1 MSRFIKICEYIL
13 FVLFFVLLF
22 FMSNKLST
30 FMIIPLIVVIYFFIK
45 NVKIKH
51 FGIFIFLVA
60 LLVRIISVLVLK
72 VDICD
77 DFKTMYMA
85 SRDLINGNLS
95 FLKNSYFVYFSYQL
109 GHVVYQALLL
119 KIINSVMFLKI
130 INCIITS
137 FTVLFIYLITRKIF
151 SENISRFVTFSYLF
165 YLYPLYLNS
174 VLTNQLFPALLVLI
188 VIYLLVSK
196 ELNYNLIFICSL
208 ILAFSN
214 IFRTESIVIILGIIL
229 YIICKFKKENI
240 KRNSLLIVCLVG
252 SFFIFTFIIS
262 FLFSISPINTNLSN
276 NSGLWKFYCGLNYET
291 NGIYNVDDDNRFFN
305 SNDKN
310 KLLIDRIT
318 NNPLKLPV
326 LFLKKEVILWTQT
339 NYDLRINNING
350 KFFNLLL
357 LFNQGFLNFILILF
371 VIGLYPRKNSEI
383 DDKLLLIKILIGVYY
398 FVYMFI
404 EISPRYA
411 YILDIFI
418 FLIIGFGIERIVSF
432 IKKKNLILTK
442 FYCSTF
448 FW

>member
-13 FVLFFVLLF
+13 FVLFFVLLI

-30 FMIIPLIVVIYFFIK
+30 FMIIPLIVAIYFFIK
-45 NVKIKH
+45 KVKIKH

-60 LLVRIISVLVLK
+60 LIVRIISVLVLK

-196 ELNYNLIFICSL
+196 KLNYKLIFICSL

-214 IFRTESIVIILGIIL
+214 VFRTESIVIIIGIIL

-240 KRNSLLIVCLVG
+240 KRNSLLIVSLVG
-252 SFFIFTFIIS
+252 SYFIFTFIIS
-262 FLFSISPINTNLSN
+262 FLFSISSINTNLSN

-318 NNPLKLPV
+318 NNSLKLPV

-350 KFFNLLL
+350 NLFNLLL

-371 VIGLYPRKNSEI
+371 VISLYPRKNSEM

-418 FLIIGFGIERIVSF
+418 FLIIGLGIERIVSF

-448 FW
+448 F

>member
-45 NVKIKH
+45 KVKIKH

-60 LLVRIISVLVLK
+60 LIVRIISVIVLK

-174 VLTNQLFPALLVLI
+174 VLTNQLLPALLVLI

-196 ELNYNLIFICSL
+196 KLDYKLIFICSL

-214 IFRTESIVIILGIIL
+214 VFRTESIVIILGIIL

-240 KRNSLLIVCLVG
+240 KRNSLLIVSLVG
-252 SFFIFTFIIS
+252 SYFIFTFIIS
-262 FLFSISPINTNLSN
+262 FLFSISSINTNLSN

-318 NNPLKLPV
+318 NNPWKLPV

-339 NYDLRINNING
+339 NYDLRISNN
-350 KFFNLLL
+350 FNETFYNFLL
-357 LFNQGFLNFILILF
+357 LFNQGFLNLVLLLF
-371 VIGLYPRKNSEI
+371 VISLYPRKNSET
-383 DDKLLLIKILIGVYY
+383 DDKSLLIKILIGVYY

-418 FLIIGFGIERIVSF
+418 FLIIGLGIDRVVNF
-432 IKKKNLILTK
+432 IKNKKKRT
-442 FYCSTF
+442 
-448 FW
+448 

>member
-22 FMSNKLST
+22 FMSNKLSI

-45 NVKIKH
+45 KVKIKH

-60 LLVRIISVLVLK
+60 LIVRIIGVLVLK

-174 VLTNQLFPALLVLI
+174 VLTNQLLPALLVLI

-196 ELNYNLIFICSL
+196 KLDYKLIFICSL
-208 ILAFSN
+208 ILSFSYA
-214 IFRTESIVIILGIIL
+214 L
-229 YIICKFKKENI
+229 
-240 KRNSLLIVCLVG
+240 
-252 SFFIFTFIIS
+252 
-262 FLFSISPINTNLSN
+262 LFSIFQSLMSPL
-276 NSGLWKFYCGLNYET
+276 
-291 NGIYNVDDDNRFFN
+291 
-305 SNDKN
+305 
-310 KLLIDRIT
+310 
-318 NNPLKLPV
+318 
-326 LFLKKEVILWTQT
+326 
-339 NYDLRINNING
+339 
-350 KFFNLLL
+350 
-357 LFNQGFLNFILILF
+357 
-371 VIGLYPRKNSEI
+371 
-383 DDKLLLIKILIGVYY
+383 
-398 FVYMFI
+398 
-404 EISPRYA
+404 
-411 YILDIFI
+411 
-418 FLIIGFGIERIVSF
+418 
-432 IKKKNLILTK
+432 
-442 FYCSTF
+442 
-448 FW
+448 